1 MGFLV
6 LVVSEVNSTYQ
17 YVKKIIFSA
26 FITALFIVFVRKQN
40 NCICPLPRLF
50 EANLAFCY

>member
-1 MGFLV
+1 MNGVGFLV

-17 YVKKIIFSA
+17 YVKKKIIFSA

-40 NCICPLPRLF
+40 NCVCTLP
-50 EANLAFCY
+50 

>member
-40 NCICPLPRLF
+40 NCICPLLRLL